1 MIESKKIFI
10 DTAPVIYYLQSSE
23 LYYDSMIEFWK
34 KYDECDYVT
43 STITITEYLTFPYKQ
58 RDTQLVSSFYAFLND
73 MDIQVRSIDER
84 IAEKAAKIRAEYKHF
99 KTMDALQL
107 ATACI
112 TNCDMFLTNDKQ
124 LRQFKEIR
132 CVTVDELE
140 I

>member
-10 DTAPVIYYLQSSE
+10 DTAPIIYYLQSSE
-23 LYYDSMIEFWK
+23 LYYVDMKEFWK
-34 KYDECDYVT
+34 KYNECDYVT
-43 STITITEYLTFPYKQ
+43 STVTITEYLTFPYKQ
-58 RDTQLVSSFYAFLND
+58 RDAHLVSSFYAFLND

-84 IAEKAAKIRAEYKHF
+84 IAEKAAKIRAEYTHF

-124 LRQFKEIR
+124 LRQFKEIN
-132 CVTVDELE
+132 CVTVDEL
-140 I
+140 